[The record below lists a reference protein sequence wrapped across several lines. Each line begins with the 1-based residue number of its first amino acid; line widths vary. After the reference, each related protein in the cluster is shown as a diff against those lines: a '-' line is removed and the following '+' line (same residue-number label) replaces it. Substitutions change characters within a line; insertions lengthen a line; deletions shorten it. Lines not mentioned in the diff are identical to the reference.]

1 MALPTGTISISD
13 INLEQGKAANRN
25 VSVGTLRSEWYAQTG
40 DSDFSGSGPIS
51 ISAWHGKE
59 WTVPGVPPT
68 GPATLSITNPNA
80 VGLTSI
86 EIMWGSISYHG
97 EQPIRL
103 DLEINGAISQINYAQ
118 SGYNV
123 SGLNRGTQ
131 YTLRI
136 RAVSQGGTGAW
147 SPSLTRTTIT
157 TVTPTI
163 VYAAATVGSYNIQW
177 SHPTGPQDY
186 YEVGA
191 FIGGSWV
198 TNTTTSTSYNDSSS
212 GVKATQLRV
221 RAHYPASGSR
231 PAEFSS
237 YATVNV

>member
-1 MALPTGTISISD
+1 MALPNTGAISINM
-13 INLEQGKAANRN
+13 INVEQGNSGTRN
-25 VSVGTLRSEWYAQTG
+25 VSLNTLRNEWYAQTG
-40 DSDFSGSGPIS
+40 DAAFSGSGAIS
-51 ISAWHGKE
+51 MSAWRGKE
-59 WTVPGVPPT
+59 WAAPGVPPT
-68 GPATLSITNPNA
+68 GPTTLTNPTP
-80 VGLTSI
+80 VGFDTI
-86 EIMWGSISYHG
+86 VITWGPINYNG